1 MILAIRIWHVARAN
15 YAEFARLSEEEFWP
29 VFEGFEGRAPENTA
43 GVYIR
48 EQFRVEPERIER
60 FRKLTEDI

>member
-1 MILAIRIWHVARAN
+1 MILAIRIWHIARAN

-48 EQFRVEPERIER
+48 E
-60 FRKLTEDI
+60 